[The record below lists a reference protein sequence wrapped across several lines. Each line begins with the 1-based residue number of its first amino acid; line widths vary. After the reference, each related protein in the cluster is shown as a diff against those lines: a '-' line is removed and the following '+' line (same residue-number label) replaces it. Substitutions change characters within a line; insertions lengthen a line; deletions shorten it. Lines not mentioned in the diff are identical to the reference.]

1 MQLKDMKKNIPE
13 TPEFIHTMI
22 QIEVKKQLE
31 NTKVINVQERRM
43 KKWTS
48 AKVTAALVAGILV
61 TSTIVYAGSKLYHM
75 IIEKQG
81 TYSITTG
88 IKADNVTE
96 KLNLPDKIHDID
108 ISLEYIPD
116 GMKWIDE
123 THLEYPDHNRTG
135 GFSFESVLLDEND
148 LSKVIQDKN
157 VVDYEVR
164 DFGKYEGVYLK
175 YNDLAENGSFNQRIY
190 LFCPDLYRVF
200 TIYIGDDV
208 SQEDAMKVIEK
219 LVITEKDTMIE
230 TAGLNTW
237 SEKIS
242 QEKSSE
248 ESMLITDIAEDKLPI
263 YQIGEVF
270 DMEANG
276 EDKNG
281 NYIEDCKISV
291 CVDSVQ
297 IKDDLQLF
305 NQNNMPK
312 EWIGAVGA
320 DGKLVKNNLSYIK
333 AGNGIDSVDEIVKT
347 KSVNQKLVYTTVTY
361 TNKSDKEINH
371 MLYLGTLML
380 MNHENGAYEIYH
392 PKDQSGAGYDR
403 VMWDGV
409 AKTAE
414 MTYCSILEDY
424 GNGGNYISSLKPG
437 ESVQVNMAWI
447 VNENDLAHM
456 YLNFNTEGGA
466 YEFSDSTLKLGV
478 VNICQ

>member
-1 MQLKDMKKNIPE
+1 
-13 TPEFIHTMI
+13 
-22 QIEVKKQLE
+22 
-31 NTKVINVQERRM
+31 
-43 KKWTS
+43 
-48 AKVTAALVAGILV
+48 
-61 TSTIVYAGSKLYHM
+61 
-75 IIEKQG
+75 
-81 TYSITTG
+81 
-88 IKADNVTE
+88 
-96 KLNLPDKIHDID
+96 
-108 ISLEYIPD
+108 
-116 GMKWIDE
+116 
-123 THLEYPDHNRTG
+123 
-135 GFSFESVLLDEND
+135 
-148 LSKVIQDKN
+148 
-157 VVDYEVR
+157 
-164 DFGKYEGVYLK
+164 
-175 YNDLAENGSFNQRIY
+175 
-190 LFCPDLYRVF
+190 
-200 TIYIGDDV
+200 
-208 SQEDAMKVIEK
+208 MKVIEK

-242 QEKSSE
+242 REKSSE

-333 AGNGIDSVDEIVKT
+333 AGNGIDSIDEIVKT

-380 MNHENGAYEIYH
+380 MNHENGVYEIYH
-392 PKDQSGAGYDR
+392 PTDQSGAGYDR

-409 AKTAE
+409 AKANE

-447 VNENDLAHM
+447 VNENDLEHM
-456 YLNFNTEGGA
+456 YLNLNTEGGA
-466 YEFSDSTLKLGV
+466 YEFLDSTLKLGM
-478 VNICQ
+478 VNICK